1 MASFHDIWEALRED
15 ADTDTLLEMVALAS
29 DDEFDKCQP
38 LDGVSYLVEAAMVF
52 RCDAAV
58 FRAIC
63 ERTSCSH
70 KMKKAWHAQV
80 HLRAPKDF
88 CVHLANRYATK
99 GLETAEERVNWIE
112 RCMRGECRTWF
123 WKEVVAAQIALVQ
136 DKSILQETFSIHHL
150 RMPAGASA
158 YLRTALGLPDDY
170 E

>member
-1 MASFHDIWEALRED
+1 MASFDDIWEALRED
-15 ADTDTLLEMVALAS
+15 VDTDTLLEMVTLAS
-29 DDEFDKCQP
+29 EDEFDKYQP

-58 FRAIC
+58 FRALC
-63 ERTSCSH
+63 ERTSSSH

-80 HLRAPKDF
+80 HLRAPKEF
-88 CVHLANRYATK
+88 CVHLAHCYSNK
-99 GLETAEERVNWIE
+99 GLETAEERIDWIE
-112 RCMRGECRTWF
+112 RCMRGERRTWF

-136 DKSILQETFSIHHL
+136 DKSSLQKYFADWIHE
-150 RMPAGASA
+150 MPAGVSA